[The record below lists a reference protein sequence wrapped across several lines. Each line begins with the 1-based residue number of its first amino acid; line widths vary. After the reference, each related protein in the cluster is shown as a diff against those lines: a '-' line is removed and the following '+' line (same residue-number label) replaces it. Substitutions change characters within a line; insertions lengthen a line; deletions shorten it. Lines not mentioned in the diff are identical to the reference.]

1 MDIAVLLLLL
11 GSCGC
16 DGLVTPVAAATHGRV
31 LDASG
36 QAVAG
41 ATVTLQ
47 ARDRGRTRV
56 VVTDAAGHFAIAE
69 LAPGVFDIRVQ
80 HPAHRTITV
89 PTTQLPSSSDLSVR
103 MTPR

>member
-11 GSCGC
+11 GSSGR
-16 DGLVTPVAAATHGRV
+16 DGLATPVAAATHGRV

-47 ARDRGRTRV
+47 DRDRTRV
-56 VVTDAAGHFAIAE
+56 VVTDAAGHFAIAD

-80 HPAHRTITV
+80 HPAHKTITV